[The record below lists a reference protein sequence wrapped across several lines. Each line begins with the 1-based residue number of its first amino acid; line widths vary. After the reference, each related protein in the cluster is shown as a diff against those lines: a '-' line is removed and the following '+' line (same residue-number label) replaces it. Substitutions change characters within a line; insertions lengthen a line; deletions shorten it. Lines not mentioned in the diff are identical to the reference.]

1 MKLELF
7 ANSSRHKPGSGVES
21 WDDGRLIAE
30 CLAGD
35 QGAFGV
41 LVSRYQ
47 DRLFNTVYRLLE
59 NLEDA
64 QDVTQESFVSAYQSL
79 ASFKGDAQ
87 FFTWLYR
94 IAVNAAISLRR
105 KKRATVSLDSTKGQ
119 THSFQPVDESRD
131 TQPGASLE
139 RMENEEQIRWALGR
153 LSVEHRAV
161 VVLKD
166 IEELRYEE
174 IAEILKVPIGTVR
187 SRLHRARL
195 ELRELLERFEQGSK
209 NRDGSC

>member
-1 MKLELF
+1 M
-7 ANSSRHKPGSGVES
+7 ES

-47 DRLFNTVYRLLE
+47 DRLFNTVYRVLD

-79 ASFKGDAQ
+79 ASYKGDAQ

-94 IAVNAAISLRR
+94 IAMNAAISLRR
-105 KKRATVSLDSTKGQ
+105 KRRATISLDSTKGPAIAF
-119 THSFQPVDESRD
+119 HPVDESRD
-131 TQPGASLE
+131 SQPGAALE
-139 RMENEEQIRWALGR
+139 RSENEAQLRWALSR

-161 VVLKD
+161 IVLKD
-166 IEELRYEE
+166 IEDLRYEE
-174 IAEILKVPIGTVR
+174 IAEILKIPIGTVR

-195 ELRELLERFEQGSK
+195 ELRELLERFEQDKRG
-209 NRDGSC
+209 RDRSC

>member
-1 MKLELF
+1 MELL
-7 ANSSRHKPGSGVES
+7 ASVSRHTPGSGVES

-41 LVSRYQ
+41 LVGRYQ
-47 DRLFNTVYRLLE
+47 DRLFNTVYRLLD

-105 KKRATVSLDSTKGQ
+105 RKRATISLDSTKGQ
-119 THSFQPVDESRD
+119 PLSIQPVDESWD
-131 TQPGASLE
+131 SQPGASLE
-139 RMENEEQIRWALGR
+139 RLENEEQLRWALSR

-161 VVLKD
+161 IVLKD
-166 IEELRYEE
+166 IEDLRYEE
-174 IAEILKVPIGTVR
+174 IAEILKVPMGTVR

-195 ELRELLERFEQGSK
+195 ELRELLERLEQESK
-209 NRDGSC
+209 GRDKPC